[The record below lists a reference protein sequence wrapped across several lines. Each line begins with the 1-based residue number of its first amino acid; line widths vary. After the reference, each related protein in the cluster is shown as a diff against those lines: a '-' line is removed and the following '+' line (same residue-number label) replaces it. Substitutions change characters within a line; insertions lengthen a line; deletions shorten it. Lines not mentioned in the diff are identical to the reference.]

1 MCLVSQLGLTGC
13 ENKTEITTNQ
23 FKSKVES
30 NGLLTTDIT
39 TQYSEY
45 EYVKEA
51 TVALKEDEYQ
61 VEFYVVKNIV
71 KDLGY

>member
-1 MCLVSQLGLTGC
+1 MCLVRLLGLTGC
-13 ENKTEITTNQ
+13 KNKTANQ

-30 NGLLTTDIT
+30 TGLLTTDVT

-45 EYVKEA
+45 EYIKEA

-61 VEFYVVKNIV
+61 VEFYIVKNIV